1 MQPTKDEPYYITIE
15 IVNEQCQVTK
25 TLKASGVKQFK
36 IVDLRSATSDTTRH
50 LVKIPSKQVD
60 RIPQN
65 LEVKQDEGKMETSVW
80 IDSRGCDV
88 CTTILSNSSF
98 LISGRTIE
106 DGALLYSFI
115 APSFEAF
122 QTIISSLEGKGF
134 KPKILEVGK
143 FQRRREILT
152 EKQERALWFALKMG
166 FFEYPKKIHTVEL
179 SRRLGIA
186 PSTLSETMRRGTRRL
201 LEDHFET

>member
-1 MQPTKDEPYYITIE
+1 M
-15 IVNEQCQVTK
+15 N
-25 TLKASGVKQFK
+25 
-36 IVDLRSATSDTTRH
+36 DTTRH
-50 LVKIPSKQVD
+50 LVKIPSQQID
-60 RIPQN
+60 RIPQS
-65 LEVKQDEGKMETSVW
+65 VKVSQAKGKMETSVW
-80 IDSRGCDV
+80 IDSSGCDV

-115 APSFEAF
+115 APNYETF

-134 KPKILEVGK
+134 KPQILEVGK

-166 FFEYPKKIHTVEL
+166 FFEYPKKIHSEEL
-179 SRRLGIA
+179 SRRLKIA
-186 PSTLSETMRRGTRRL
+186 PSTLSETMRRGIRRL
-201 LEDHFET
+201 LEDHFEI